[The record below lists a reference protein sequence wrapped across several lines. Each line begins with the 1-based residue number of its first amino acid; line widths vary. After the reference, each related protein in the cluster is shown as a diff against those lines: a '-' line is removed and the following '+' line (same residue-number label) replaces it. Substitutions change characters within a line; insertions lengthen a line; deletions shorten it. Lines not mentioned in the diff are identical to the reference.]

1 MLDRLKHSR
10 WTEVIL
16 LVLVNV
22 LVYLPSVLRLG
33 YYRDEW
39 YFLYDG
45 VIGGRGIFW
54 DMFLSDRPVRGLFF
68 EALFSLTHFNPLT
81 NHLLTLL
88 WRVLGS
94 LCVYWLVQL
103 IWPAQRRAAWIAAAL
118 FGTFPGFL
126 WWVAGIEYQPI
137 VLSASLMVFSFALT
151 VKAFP
156 SQTLASRMA
165 FTAGAI
171 LTGWLYVALVEY
183 ATGMELFR
191 LALIFVLVAQ
201 REVSST
207 FWTKVRETLRVWWI
221 NVIIPAGFLFWR
233 IFIFNNER
241 KATDL
246 GEQVGNLFGDP
257 LHVGADWLL
266 NFVRSALNV
275 TVAAWVAPFQQNF
288 YGNTLK
294 EMVIAV
300 VVAAGVLI
308 LFWVANQT
316 SAGREAQSTAE
327 TNWRAEMTLLG
338 LVGLC
343 AGILPVVVV
352 NRYIVFDAYSHYS
365 LPASLGGVLLVTTFA
380 SWINSERARMV
391 FLSLML
397 ALTALSQVGLG
408 SKALAEEQKINE
420 FWWQFSWR
428 VPALKAGT
436 MLAVNY
442 PQIEYT
448 EDYETV
454 SGPADLIYFPT
465 PTNASPVVYP
475 VTAMSLTN
483 NDLLDTYVGRLSV
496 ERTIRSHTFVIDYG
510 NALVISQPDP
520 STCVHVLDARWPD
533 LSATDKD
540 AFILLAQNSKIEN
553 VVTDASFAEVP
564 TSVFGAEPTHDWC
577 YYYQKA
583 DLARQV
589 GDWQSIIDLNKEVAK
604 LGLHPNDQ
612 IEWMPFLQAAAV
624 QGDEKQVKQISTR
637 INSVAFYKMQAC
649 QTLRAM
655 GGYGYPLAPG
665 MDDVVSG
672 LFCGGKP

>member
-1 MLDRLKHSR
+1 MLNPLKRFR

-54 DMFLSDRPVRGLFF
+54 DMFLSDRPARGLFF

-81 NHLLTLL
+81 NQLLTLL

-137 VLSASLMVFSFALT
+137 VLSASLMVFSFVLT
-151 VKAFP
+151 VKAFQ

-165 FTAGAI
+165 FTAGSI

-201 REVSST
+201 REASST
-207 FWTKVRETLRVWWI
+207 FWAKVRETLRVWWI

-308 LFWVANQT
+308 LFWVANQA
-316 SAGREAQSTAE
+316 SAGREAQSMAE
-327 TNWRAEMTLLG
+327 SNWRGEMTLLG
-338 LVGLC
+338 LVGLF

-365 LPASLGGVLLVTTFA
+365 LPASLGGVLLVTVFA

-397 ALTALSQVGLG
+397 GLTALSQVGLG

-454 SGPADLIYFPT
+454 SGPANLIYFPA

-475 VTAMSLTN
+475 VTAMSLTD
-483 NDLLDTYVGRLSV
+483 NDLLDTYVGRLSM

-520 STCVHVLDARWPD
+520 NACVHVLDARWPD
-533 LSATDKD
+533 LSAMDKS
-540 AFILLAQNSKIEN
+540 AFLLIAPKSKVEN
-553 VVTDASFAEVP
+553 VMTDVEPAQVP
-564 TSVFGAEPTHDWC
+564 ERIFGAEPVHDWC

-589 GDWQSIIDLNKEVAK
+589 GDWQGIADLNKRVAS

-624 QGDEKQVKQISTR
+624 LGDEKQVKQISTR
-637 INSVAFYKMQAC
+637 INSVTFYKQQAC
-649 QTLRAM
+649 QNLRAM
-655 GGYGYPLAPG
+655 SGYGYPLAPG
-665 MDDVVSG
+665 MDELVG
-672 LFCGGKP
+672 ELFCGGK

>member
-1 MLDRLKHSR
+1 MLTKLSRSR
-10 WTEVIL
+10 WAGIIL

-54 DMFLSDRPVRGLFF
+54 DMFLSDRPARGLFF

-81 NHLLTLL
+81 NQLLTLL

-94 LCVYWLVQL
+94 LCVFWLIKL
-103 IWPAQRRAAWIAAAL
+103 IWPAQRRAAWIAAVL

-137 VLSASLMVFSFALT
+137 VLSASLMVLSFALT
-151 VKAFP
+151 VKAF
-156 SQTLASRMA
+156 QTQPLASRIA

-191 LALIFVLVAQ
+191 LALIFVLVGQQNPTSA
-201 REVSST
+201 
-207 FWTKVRETLRVWWI
+207 FWTKARETLRVWWI

-233 IFIFNNER
+233 LFIFNNER

-288 YGNTLK
+288 YSNTLK

-300 VVAAGVLI
+300 VAAAGVLI
-308 LFWVANQT
+308 LFWVANQAAAADE
-316 SAGREAQSTAE
+316 SPMHSS
-327 TNWRAEMTLLG
+327 NWRREMTLLG
-338 LVGLC
+338 LVGLG

-365 LPASLGGVLLVTTFA
+365 LPASLGGVLLVTVFA
-380 SWINSERARMV
+380 SWINSERARTV
-391 FLSLML
+391 FLSLLL

-454 SGPADLIYFPT
+454 SGPANLIYFPT

-475 VTAMSLTN
+475 VTAMSLTD
-483 NDLLDTYVGRLSV
+483 NDLLDTFVGRLSM
-496 ERTIRSHTFVIDYG
+496 ERTIRSHAFTIDYG
-510 NALVISQPDP
+510 NALVISQPDL
-520 STCVHVLDARWPD
+520 SACVHVLDARWPD
-533 LSATDKD
+533 LSAMDRS
-540 AFILLAQNSKIEN
+540 AFLLLAPKSKIEN
-553 VVTDASFAEVP
+553 VMTNVEPAQVP
-564 TSVFGAEPTHDWC
+564 EKIFGAEPVHDWC

-589 GDWQSIIDLNKEVAK
+589 GDWQGIADLNQKVAS

-624 QGDEKQVKQISTR
+624 LGDEKQVKQISTR
-637 INSVAFYKMQAC
+637 INSVTFYKQQAC
-649 QTLRAM
+649 QNLRAM
-655 GGYGYPLAPG
+655 SGYGYPLAPR
-665 MDDVVSG
+665 MDELVG
-672 LFCGGKP
+672 ELFCGGK

>member
-1 MLDRLKHSR
+1 MLTKLSRSR
-10 WTEVIL
+10 WTEVVL

-54 DMFLSDRPVRGLFF
+54 DMFLSDRPARGLFF

-81 NHLLTLL
+81 NQLLTLL

-94 LCVYWLVQL
+94 LCVFWLIKL
-103 IWPAQRRAAWIAAAL
+103 IWPTQRRAAWIAAVL

-137 VLSASLMVFSFALT
+137 VLSASLMVLSFALT
-151 VKAFP
+151 VKAF
-156 SQTLASRMA
+156 QTQPLTSRIA

-171 LTGWLYVALVEY
+171 FTGWLYVALVEY

-191 LALIFVLVAQ
+191 LALIFVLVA
-201 REVSST
+201 RRNPVST
-207 FWTKVRETLRVWWI
+207 FWTKARETLRVWWI

-233 IFIFNNER
+233 LFIFNNER

-266 NFVRSALNV
+266 NFIRSALNV

-288 YGNTLK
+288 YSNPLK
-294 EMVIAV
+294 EMVIAI

-308 LFWVANQT
+308 LFWVANQAVA
-316 SAGREAQSTAE
+316 SKESPSPE
-327 TNWRAEMTLLG
+327 SNWRGEMLLLG
-338 LVGLC
+338 LVGLG

-365 LPASLGGVLLVTTFA
+365 LPASLGGVLLVTVFA
-380 SWINSERARMV
+380 LWINSERARTV
-391 FLSLML
+391 FLSLL
-397 ALTALSQVGLG
+397 LTLTTLSQVGLG

-454 SGPADLIYFPT
+454 SGPANLIYFPT

-475 VTAMSLTN
+475 VTAMSLTD
-483 NDLLDTYVGRLSV
+483 NDLLDTYVGRLSM
-496 ERTIRSHTFVIDYG
+496 ERTIRSHTFTIDYG

-520 STCVHVLDARWPD
+520 SACVHVLDARWPD
-533 LSATDKD
+533 LSAADKS
-540 AFILLAQNSKIEN
+540 AFLLIAPKTKIEN
-553 VVTDASFAEVP
+553 VMTDAEPAQVP
-564 TSVFGAEPTHDWC
+564 ERIFGAEPTHDWC

-589 GDWQSIIDLNKEVAK
+589 EDWQAIANLNQQAAS

-624 QGDEKQVKQISTR
+624 LGDEKQVKQISTR
-637 INSVAFYKMQAC
+637 INSVTFYKQQAC
-649 QTLRAM
+649 QNLRAM
-655 GGYGYPLAPG
+655 RGYGYPLAPG
-665 MDDVVSG
+665 MDKLVG
-672 LFCGGKP
+672 ELFCGGK

>member
-1 MLDRLKHSR
+1 MLTKLSRSR
-10 WTEVIL
+10 WDGIIL

-54 DMFLSDRPVRGLFF
+54 DMFLSDRPARGLFF

-81 NHLLTLL
+81 NQFLTLL

-94 LCVYWLVQL
+94 LCVFWLAQL
-103 IWPAQRRAAWIAAAL
+103 IWPTQRRAAWIAAAL
-118 FGTFPGFL
+118 FGAFPGFL

-137 VLSASLMVFSFALT
+137 VLSASLMVLSFALT
-151 VKAFP
+151 VKAFQ
-156 SQTLASRMA
+156 SQPLTSRIA
-165 FTAGAI
+165 FTMGAI
-171 LTGWLYVALVEY
+171 LTGWLYVAFVEY

-191 LALIFVLVAQ
+191 LALIFVLVGQ
-201 REVSST
+201 QNPTST
-207 FWTKVRETLRVWWI
+207 FWTRTRDILRVWWI
-221 NVIIPAGFLFWR
+221 NVIVPAGFLFWR
-233 IFIFNNER
+233 LFIFNNER

-266 NFVRSALNV
+266 NFVRSVLNV

-288 YGNTLK
+288 YGNPLK
-294 EMVIAV
+294 EMGIAV
-300 VVAAGVLI
+300 AVAAGVLI
-308 LFWVANQT
+308 LFWVANQA
-316 SAGREAQSTAE
+316 SAADGLPTPES
-327 TNWRAEMTLLG
+327 NWRGEMTLLG
-338 LVGLC
+338 LVGLG

-365 LPASLGGVLLVTTFA
+365 LPASLGGVLLVTVFA
-380 SWINSERARMV
+380 SWINSERARTV
-391 FLSLML
+391 FLSLLL
-397 ALTALSQVGLG
+397 ALTTLSQVGLG

-420 FWWQFSWR
+420 FWWQVGWR

-454 SGPADLIYFPT
+454 SGPANLIYFPA

-475 VTAMSLTN
+475 VTAMSLTD
-483 NDLLDTYVGRLSV
+483 NDLLDTYVGRLSM

-510 NALVISQPDP
+510 NALVISQPAP
-520 STCVHVLDARWPD
+520 SACVHVLDARWPD
-533 LSATDKD
+533 LSAADRS
-540 AFILLAQNSKIEN
+540 AFLLLAPKSKIEN
-553 VVTDASFAEVP
+553 VMADAAPAQVP
-564 TSVFGAEPTHDWC
+564 ERIFGVEPAHDWC

-583 DLARQV
+583 DLARQA
-589 GDWQSIIDLNKEVAK
+589 GDWQGIADLSQQVAS

-624 QGDEKQVKQISTR
+624 LGDEKQVKQISTR
-637 INSVAFYKMQAC
+637 INSVTFYKQQAC
-649 QTLRAM
+649 QNLRAM
-655 GGYGYPLAPG
+655 SGYGYPLATG
-665 MDDVVSG
+665 MDKLVG
-672 LFCGGKP
+672 ELFCGRK

>member
-1 MLDRLKHSR
+1 MLKQLSRSR
-10 WTEVIL
+10 WAGIVL
-16 LVLVNV
+16 LILVNL

-45 VIGGRGIFW
+45 LIGGRGIFW
-54 DMFLSDRPVRGLFF
+54 DMFLSDRPARGLFF

-94 LCVYWLVQL
+94 LSVFWLVQL
-103 IWPAQRRAAWIAAAL
+103 LWPTPRRAAWIAAAL

-137 VLSASLMVFSFALT
+137 VLSATLMVFSFALT
-151 VKAFP
+151 VRAFQ
-156 SQTLASRMA
+156 SQTIPTRIS
-165 FTAGAI
+165 FTTGAI
-171 LTGWLYVALVEY
+171 LTGWAYVALVEY

-191 LALIFVLVAQ
+191 LALVFVLVVQQNPKSA
-201 REVSST
+201 
-207 FWTKVRETLRVWWI
+207 FWANVRETLRTWWI
-221 NVIIPAGFLFWR
+221 NLIVPAGFLFWR
-233 IFIFNNER
+233 IFLFDNER

-246 GEQVGNLFGDP
+246 GAQVGNLFGDP

-266 NFVRSALNV
+266 NFMRSALNV
-275 TVAAWVAPFQQNF
+275 TVAAWVEPFQQNF
-288 YGNTLK
+288 YGNPLK
-294 EMVIAV
+294 EMSIAV
-300 VVAAGVLI
+300 AAAAGALI
-308 LFWVANQT
+308 LFWAANQA
-316 SAGREAQSTAE
+316 SASDESTAPE
-327 TNWRAEMTLLG
+327 SNWRGEMLLLG
-338 LVGLC
+338 LVGLG
-343 AGILPVVVV
+343 AGILPVVIV
-352 NRYIVFDAYSHYS
+352 NRTIVFGAYSHYS
-365 LPASLGGVLLVTTFA
+365 LPASLGGVLLVTVFA
-380 SWINSERARMV
+380 AWLHSERARTV
-391 FLSLML
+391 FLSLLL

-408 SKALAEEQKINE
+408 SQALAEERKIDE
-420 FWWQFSWR
+420 FWWQVIWR
-428 VPALKAGT
+428 APALKAGT

-454 SGPADLIYFPT
+454 SGPANLIYFPT

-475 VTAMSLTN
+475 LTSISLTA

-520 STCVHVLDARWPD
+520 NACVHVLDARWPD
-533 LSATDKD
+533 LSAADKS
-540 AFILLAQNSKIEN
+540 AFILLASKSKIEN
-553 VVTDASFAEVP
+553 VVIDATPAQVP
-564 TSVFGAEPTHDWC
+564 ASIFGAEPAHGWC

-583 DLARQV
+583 DLARQA
-589 GDWQSIIDLNKEVAK
+589 GDWQAIADLDQQVAR
-604 LGLHPNDQ
+604 LELHPNDP

-624 QGDEKQVKQISTR
+624 LGDAKQVKQISTR
-637 INSVAFYKMQAC
+637 INSVTFYKVQAC

-655 GGYGYPLAPG
+655 GGYGHPLAPG
-665 MDDVVSG
+665 MNDLVSE
-672 LFCGGKP
+672 LFCGGK

>member
-1 MLDRLKHSR
+1 MLTKLSRSR
-10 WTEVIL
+10 WAGIIL

-45 VIGGRGIFW
+45 VIGGRSIFW
-54 DMFLSDRPVRGLFF
+54 DMFLSDRPARGLFF

-81 NHLLTLL
+81 NQLLTLL

-94 LCVYWLVQL
+94 LCVFWLIKL
-103 IWPAQRRAAWIAAAL
+103 IWPTQRRAAWISAVL
-118 FGTFPGFL
+118 FGAFPGFL

-137 VLSASLMVFSFALT
+137 VLSASLMVLSFALT
-151 VKAFP
+151 VKAF
-156 SQTLASRMA
+156 QTQPLASRIA

-191 LALIFVLVAQ
+191 LALIFVLVGQQIPA
-201 REVSST
+201 ST
-207 FWTKVRETLRVWWI
+207 FWTKARETLRVWWV
-221 NVIIPAGFLFWR
+221 NVIIPSGFLFWR
-233 IFIFNNER
+233 MFIFNNER

-300 VVAAGVLI
+300 AVAAGVLI
-308 LFWVANQT
+308 LFWVANQA
-316 SAGREAQSTAE
+316 SAGDGSPMPES
-327 TNWRAEMTLLG
+327 NWRGEMLLLG
-338 LVGLC
+338 LVGLG

-365 LPASLGGVLLVTTFA
+365 LPASLGGVLLVAVFV
-380 SWINSERARMV
+380 SWLNSDRVRTV
-391 FLSLML
+391 FLSLLL
-397 ALTALSQVGLG
+397 ALTTLSQVGLG
-408 SKALAEEQKINE
+408 SKALAEEQKISE
-420 FWWQFSWR
+420 FWWQVSWR

-454 SGPADLIYFPT
+454 SGPANLIYFPT

-475 VTAMSLTN
+475 VTAMSLTD
-483 NDLLDTYVGRLSV
+483 NDLLDAYVGRLSM

-520 STCVHVLDARWPD
+520 SACVHVLDARWPD
-533 LSATDKD
+533 LSAADRS
-540 AFILLAQNSKIEN
+540 AFLLLAPKSKIEN
-553 VVTDASFAEVP
+553 VMADATPAQVP
-564 TSVFGAEPTHDWC
+564 ERIFGAEPAHDWC

-589 GDWQSIIDLNKEVAK
+589 GDWQGIADLNQQVAS
-604 LGLHPNDQ
+604 LGLHPNDP

-624 QGDEKQVKQISTR
+624 LGDEKQVKQISTR
-637 INSVAFYKMQAC
+637 INSVMFYKQQAC
-649 QTLRAM
+649 QNLRAM
-655 GGYGYPLAPG
+655 SGYGYPLAPG
-665 MDDVVSG
+665 MDDVVSD

>member
-1 MLDRLKHSR
+1 MLTKLSR
-10 WTEVIL
+10 SRRAGIIL

-22 LVYLPSVLRLG
+22 FVYLPSVLRLG

-54 DMFLSDRPVRGLFF
+54 DMFLSDRPARGLFF
-68 EALFSLTHFNPLT
+68 EALFSLTRFNPLT

-103 IWPAQRRAAWIAAAL
+103 IWPTQRRAAWIAAVL

-137 VLSASLMVFSFALT
+137 VLSASLMVFSFVLT
-151 VKAFP
+151 VKAFQ
-156 SQTLASRMA
+156 SQPLTSRIA
-165 FTAGAI
+165 FTTGAI

-201 REVSST
+201 QNPMST
-207 FWTKVRETLRVWWI
+207 FWAKAHATLRAWWI

-233 IFIFNNER
+233 LFIFTNER

-246 GEQVGNLFGDP
+246 GAQVGNLFGDP
-257 LHVGADWLL
+257 LHVGVDWLL

-288 YGNTLK
+288 YGNPLK
-294 EMVIAV
+294 EMTIAI
-300 VVAAGVLI
+300 VAAAGALI
-308 LFWVANQT
+308 LFWLANQAAVADE
-316 SAGREAQSTAE
+316 SHSSES
-327 TNWRAEMTLLG
+327 NWRGEMTLLG
-338 LVGLC
+338 LVGLA

-365 LPASLGGVLLVTTFA
+365 LPASLGGVLLVTVFA
-380 SWINSERARMV
+380 SWINSERVRTV
-391 FLSLML
+391 FLSML
-397 ALTALSQVGLG
+397 LVLTALSQVGLG
-408 SKALAEEQKINE
+408 SKALAEEQKIDE
-420 FWWQFSWR
+420 FWWQVSWR

-454 SGPADLIYFPT
+454 SGPANLIYFPT
-465 PTNASPVVYP
+465 PTNVSPVVYP
-475 VTAMSLTN
+475 VTAMSLTD
-483 NDLLDTYVGRLSV
+483 NDLLDTYVGRLSM

-520 STCVHVLDARWPD
+520 SACVHVLDARWPD
-533 LSATDKD
+533 LSAVDKS
-540 AFILLAQNSKIEN
+540 AFLLLASKSKIEN
-553 VVTDASFAEVP
+553 VITDVEPALAPEII
-564 TSVFGAEPTHDWC
+564 FGAEPAHDWC

-589 GDWQSIIDLNKEVAK
+589 GDWQGIADLNQQIAS
-604 LGLHPNDQ
+604 LGLHPNDP
-612 IEWMPFLQAAAV
+612 IEWMPFLQSAAV
-624 QGDEKQVKQISTR
+624 LGDEKQVKQISTR
-637 INSVAFYKMQAC
+637 INSVAFYKQQAC
-649 QTLRAM
+649 QSLRAM
-655 GGYGYPLAPG
+655 SGYGYPLALG
-665 MDDVVSG
+665 MDEVVGG
-672 LFCGGKP
+672 LFCGGK

>member
-1 MLDRLKHSR
+1 MFDRLKHSR

-81 NHLLTLL
+81 NQLLTLL

-94 LCVYWLVQL
+94 LCVLWLVQL
-103 IWPAQRRAAWIAAAL
+103 IWPTQRRAAWIAAVL

-137 VLSASLMVFSFALT
+137 VLSASLMVFSFVLT
-151 VKAFP
+151 VKAFQ
-156 SQTLASRMA
+156 SQTFASRMA

-191 LALIFVLVAQ
+191 LALIFVLVGRQ
-201 REVSST
+201 NPTST
-207 FWTKVRETLRVWWI
+207 FWIKARETLRVWWI

-233 IFIFNNER
+233 MFIFNNER

-308 LFWVANQT
+308 LFWVSNQAA
-316 SAGREAQSTAE
+316 AGSESQSTAE
-327 TNWRAEMTLLG
+327 SNWRGEMTLLG
-338 LVGLC
+338 LVGLG

-365 LPASLGGVLLVTTFA
+365 LPASLGGVLLVTVFA
-380 SWINSERARMV
+380 SWINSERARTV
-391 FLSLML
+391 FLSLLL

-475 VTAMSLTN
+475 VTAMSLTD
-483 NDLLDTYVGRLSV
+483 NDLLDTYVGRLSM

-520 STCVHVLDARWPD
+520 NACVHVLDARWPD
-533 LSATDKD
+533 LSAMDKS
-540 AFILLAQNSKIEN
+540 AFLLIAPKSKVEN
-553 VVTDASFAEVP
+553 VMTDVEPAQVP
-564 TSVFGAEPTHDWC
+564 ERIFGAEPVHDWC

-589 GDWQSIIDLNKEVAK
+589 GDWQGIADLNKRVAS

-612 IEWMPFLQAAAV
+612 IEWTPFLQAAAV
-624 QGDEKQVKQISTR
+624 LGDEKQVKQISTR
-637 INSVAFYKMQAC
+637 INSVMFYKQQAC
-649 QTLRAM
+649 QNLRAM
-655 GGYGYPLAPG
+655 SGYGYPLAPG
-665 MDDVVSG
+665 MNELVG
-672 LFCGGKP
+672 ELFCGGK

>member
-54 DMFLSDRPVRGLFF
+54 DMFLSDRPARGLFF

-137 VLSASLMVFSFALT
+137 VLSASLMALSFALT
-151 VKAFP
+151 VKAFQ
-156 SQTLASRMA
+156 SQTLASRIA
-165 FTAGAI
+165 FTTSAI

-191 LALIFVLVAQ
+191 LVLIFVLIARQ
-201 REVSST
+201 NPVST
-207 FWTKVRETLRVWWI
+207 LWTKTRETLRVWWI

-266 NFVRSALNV
+266 NFVRSAINV

-308 LFWVANQT
+308 LFWVANQA
-316 SAGREAQSTAE
+316 SAGYE
-327 TNWRAEMTLLG
+327 TQPTVESNWHGEMILLG
-338 LVGLC
+338 LVGLA

-365 LPASLGGVLLVTTFA
+365 LPASLGGVLLVTVFA
-380 SWINSERARMV
+380 SWLNSERARMV
-391 FLSLML
+391 FLSLLL

-408 SKALAEEQKINE
+408 SKALAEEKKINE

-454 SGPADLIYFPT
+454 SGPANLIYFPT

-475 VTAMSLTN
+475 VTAMSLTD
-483 NDLLDTYVGRLSV
+483 NDLLDTYVGRLSM

-510 NALVISQPDP
+510 NALVISQPIP
-520 STCVHVLDARWPD
+520 SACVHVLDVRWPD
-533 LSATDKD
+533 LSTADKS
-540 AFILLAQNSKIEN
+540 AFILLAPKSKIEN
-553 VVTDASFAEVP
+553 VMTDVEPAQVP
-564 TSVFGAEPTHDWC
+564 ETIFGAEPAHDWC

-589 GDWQSIIDLNKEVAK
+589 GDWQGIADLNKEVAK

-612 IEWMPFLQAAAV
+612 IEWMPFLQAAAAL
-624 QGDEKQVKQISTR
+624 GDEKQVKQISTR
-637 INSVAFYKMQAC
+637 INSVTFYKQQAC
-649 QTLRAM
+649 QNLRAM
-655 GGYGYPLAPG
+655 EGIGYPLAPG
-665 MDDVVSG
+665 MDELVSE
-672 LFCGGKP
+672 LFCGGK